1 MKQAPQSATTSATT
15 SQINYRY
22 VLSYKIQS
30 ATKNKLFKVKLIF
43 ILFCSYKIQSTT
55 EIKFLKL
62 N

>member
-1 MKQAPQSATTSATT
+1 MKQTPQSATT

-30 ATKNKLFKVKLIF
+30 ATKNKLL
-43 ILFCSYKIQSTT
+43 QS
-55 EIKFLKL
+55 